1 MRRIPKHI
9 YFLMFLLPSLAQYS
23 ILNGQLDFDVLAV
36 LYIVAFL
43 LLKNY
48 PRHNPVMHNFV
59 IIYLSYTVVLI
70 AVNLLIGFK
79 YATTMEILTRAGRYC
94 LYFYLATLIIPSRM
108 YYCDA
113 MAAYRKIVYA
123 ASIYIVIQ
131 AVFYY
136 GAGVQL
142 PSIIGAAAGTV
153 SDSIG
158 RLRSFYSEPADM
170 AYSILPFICCSL
182 FGPAYSAKD
191 KRLFDAAVASG
202 AILISTSSQG
212 TTLLLFLW
220 GMWGLLNFGKKKSG
234 LNTLMIMLVFPLA
247 VIFLVQGTLGSYAL
261 GRLSG
266 GTQSTAWLARN
277 GGYIVY
283 SSQNIIQKV
292 FGNGY
297 GNYFSKNIYG
307 FNTWGLYIYFS
318 ALAGSLFMQG
328 IIGTIILGVI
338 LWKRFLHGE
347 LVQRLL
353 ILTLVILSIGGD
365 PMTGKYLFIYFPLIM
380 CGVDKFIIDRGKYE
394 DTVADV
400 YPISL

>member
-36 LYIVAFL
+36 LYIAAFL
-43 LLKNY
+43 LQNKY
-48 PRHNPVMHNFV
+48 PKHHPVMRNLV
-59 IIYLSYTVVLI
+59 ILYLSYTVVLI
-70 AVNLLIGFK
+70 AVNLLLGTK
-79 YATTMEILTRAGRYC
+79 YATTMEIITRAGRYC
-94 LYFYLATLIIPSRM
+94 LYFYLATLILPSRM

-113 MAAYRKIVYA
+113 MTVYRKIVYA

-136 GAGVQL
+136 GAGIQL
-142 PSIIGAAAGTV
+142 PSKLGAATGTV
-153 SDSIG
+153 SNSIG

-170 AYSILPFICCSL
+170 AYSILPFVCCSL
-182 FGPAYSAKD
+182 FGPVYSEKD
-191 KRLFDAAVASG
+191 KRIFDAAVVSG

-212 TTLLLFLW
+212 TALMLLLW
-220 GMWGLLNFGKKKSG
+220 GMWGLLNFGKKKTG
-234 LNTLMIMLVFPLA
+234 LNTLMIMLILPLA
-247 VIFLVQGTLGSYAL
+247 VIYLVQGTLGSFSL

-266 GTQSTAWLARN
+266 GAQSTAWLARN

-283 SSQNIIQKV
+283 AAQDIIHKI

-297 GNYFSKNIYG
+297 GNYFSNNIYG

-318 ALAGSLFMQG
+318 AFAGSLFMQG
-328 IIGTIILGVI
+328 IIGTIILGSI
-338 LWKRFLHGE
+338 LWKCFWRGIR
-347 LVQRLL
+347 VQRLL
-353 ILTLVILSIGGD
+353 VLTLVFLSIGGD
-365 PMTGKYLFIYFPLIM
+365 PMTGKYLFFYFPLIM
-380 CGVDKFIIDRGKYE
+380 CGVDSNILERGKYE

-400 YPISL
+400 YSVSL